1 MRIFKMDENKKV
13 ALVKAALRAKAEQ
26 KQKEQQ
32 EVIKT
37 SDVPT
42 APTPTERANALK
54 RKEANKYTS
63 YIANKLLPGLDK

>member
-1 MRIFKMDENKKV
+1 MDKNKKV

-42 APTPTERANALK
+42 APTPKASAL
-54 RKEANKYTS
+54 
-63 YIANKLLPGLDK
+63 IVM